1 MRYRLLLTVP
11 LMTLALSAQ
20 AGKGGVGAIFG
31 ALIGGA
37 VGNAVGKSVGQRMT
51 VDEAWVKVADQINK
65 QLPMSVDRDTR
76 WDSTQAGPGRAFT
89 YHYTI
94 VTARAAD
101 IDTVGFYQAM
111 SSRLRNSVCS
121 SSDMKVFFINSVTV
135 SYSYRGS
142 DGRHISKVAIT
153 PRDCGFA

>member
-1 MRYRLLLTVP
+1 MRYKLVLAVP
-11 LMTLALSAQ
+11 LMALALNAQ

-37 VGNAVGKSVGQRMT
+37 VGNAVGKSAGQRMT
-51 VDEAWVKVADQINK
+51 VDEALVKVVDQINK

-94 VTARAAD
+94 ITARAAD
-101 IDTVGFYQAM
+101 VDTAGFYQAM
-111 SSRLRNSVCS
+111 SSHLRNSVCTS
-121 SSDMKVFFINSVTV
+121 PDMQVFFKNGVTV

-153 PRDCGFA
+153 PRDCGIA

>member
-1 MRYRLLLTVP
+1 MIYKLLLVVP
-11 LMTLALSAQ
+11 LMTCAFSAQ
-20 AGKGGVGAIFG
+20 GGKAGVGAIFG

-37 VGNAVGKSVGQRMT
+37 VGNAVGMSAGHRMT
-51 VDEAWVKVADQINK
+51 VDEALSKTVYQINNK
-65 QLPMSVDRDTR
+65 LPMSVDRDTR

-101 IDTVGFYQAM
+101 VDTMGFYQAM
-111 SSRLRNSVCS
+111 SSHLRNSVCS
-121 SSDMKVFFINSVTV
+121 SQDMQVFLKNGVTV

-142 DGRHISKVAIT
+142 DGRHISKVVIK
-153 PRDCGFA
+153 PRDCGIA